1 VGATSRI
8 LATLSLG
15 WFSTTKVVSSVKGQK
30 KMRTPTLSEAF
41 AAAVAAA
48 LTSWAASAHADQLA
62 ISEPADVEVF
72 ESSLGFVPLD
82 FILQNTGSPIF
93 KVIDIFSISQ
103 VVTPDDPTG
112 DITREVLTKGVVD
125 PCFLADG
132 TVAKSLKVSERCTV
146 RSTYI
151 VLDADPFDRNQRV
164 DSAKWLGGI
173 SVSYSF
179 EDETALHS
187 EVSGG
192 RIIIKDDPIPE
203 PSTWA
208 MMLAGFAALGAA
220 LRYSRRPPGRAHRSD
235 APAA

>member
-1 VGATSRI
+1 
-8 LATLSLG
+8 
-15 WFSTTKVVSSVKGQK
+15 
-30 KMRTPTLSEAF
+30 MPTPTFTQASVIV
-41 AAAVAAA
+41 VAAA
-48 LTSWAASAHADQLA
+48 LSLWAASAHADQLA

-72 ESSLGFVPLD
+72 ESSLGFVPLE
-82 FILQNTGSPIF
+82 FQLQNTGTPVF
-93 KVIDIFSISQ
+93 KTIDIFSIVQ
-103 VVTPDDPTG
+103 VVTPDDATT

-132 TVAKSLKVSERCTV
+132 TVTTSLKVSERCTLT
-146 RSTYI
+146 STYI
-151 VLDADPFDRNQRV
+151 SLDADPFDRNKVV

-173 SVSYSF
+173 SVTYSF
-179 EDETALHS
+179 EGETAFHS

-208 MMLAGFAALGAA
+208 MMLAGFGALGAV

-235 APAA
+235 MLPASDGQSPQIILNRH